1 MKIKLLCIG
10 AIKDSAIDTAISKY
24 TKRIPY
30 YWPFTLTA
38 IPDVKTAKSAGTE
51 AQKELEGERILAETA
66 PGDYV
71 VLLDERG
78 RELTSR
84 QFSDFISKK
93 ALELPKSLVFVI
105 GGPYGFSQA
114 VYGRADTQLSLSK
127 MTFPHE
133 LVRLFFV
140 EQIYRAGTISRG
152 EPYHHD

>member
-1 MKIKLLCIG
+1 MKIKLLCMG
-10 AIKDSAIDTAISKY
+10 AVRDTAIGTAITLY

-30 YWPFTLTA
+30 YWPFSLVCL
-38 IPDVKTAKSAGTE
+38 PDVKTPKAAGIDK
-51 AQKELEGERILAETA
+51 QKELEGERFLAEIA
-66 PGDYV
+66 PGDFV

-78 RELTSR
+78 REFTSR
-84 QFSDFISKK
+84 EFSDFIVRK
-93 ALELPKSLVFVI
+93 AVELPKSLVFII
-105 GGPYGFSQA
+105 GGPYGFSKA
-114 VYGRADTQLSLSK
+114 MYNRADSLLSLSK